1 MNDRMT
7 AADFHKWKGVTFTP
21 VQSATTLYSG
31 TGRIAGEREYTSDV
45 GDGSYSSLI
54 EACVSWIANAV
65 TQALPVVVTYKGPE
79 RFGVYD
85 RQHAA
90 ARLIRRPTYDPRLG
104 RSYYSW
110 IPLIQATVLSLV
122 VDGNAYWLKRR
133 SAINR
138 VVQLWYV
145 PHWMIE
151 PYRVQGAAEYLSY
164 YRYRFGAQSFEVPPA
179 DIVHFRDGLDP
190 DNTLRGLSKTKML
203 LREIY
208 TDEAAAQF
216 TASLLRR
223 HAVPGIVV
231 APKMPLENPADA
243 DEVQRRLDSDFT
255 GENRGR
261 SMALKGPADVYP
273 YGFSPEQMKLGDIRD
288 IPEERVS
295 VSTGV
300 QAAVVGFGAGLQST
314 KVGAT
319 MAELVDLSWQNG
331 ALPRTRLIAAEATE
345 QLLPDF
351 GENSEDTQIEFD
363 TTHVPIMA
371 DYHFKV
377 AQKHE
382 LLVKGGIE
390 TRSQA
395 KQAMGMK
402 TVPDDDVY
410 VLQAGV
416 TMVNPDGTPVY
427 EPPKSE
433 PAPAAVPAPAAAL
446 ALPSGD
452 TTPAKGLT
460 AREHE
465 VAELVVKAMTNRQ
478 ISEQLVISERT
489 VDRHLENIMSKLDL
503 TSRTQLA
510 EWAQNAKVE
519 DLGELKGEV
528 KRLADEVMHRPEPA
542 PQPAPIVNITVP
554 PTPRRQ
560 VTKEVVRDVD
570 GRITQVIETEEDLR
584 GA

>member
-1 MNDRMT
+1 MDNRMT
-7 AADFHKWKGVTFTP
+7 ASELHKWKGVTFTP

-31 TGRIAGEREYTSDV
+31 SGRIAGEREYSSDV
-45 GDGSYSSLI
+45 GDGTYSSLI

-65 TQALPVVVTYKGPE
+65 TQTLPVVVSYKGPE
-79 RFGVYD
+79 RFGVFD
-85 RQHAA
+85 RQHPA
-90 ARLIRRPTYDPRLG
+90 ARLIRRPTYDARLG

-133 SAINR
+133 SGIGR

-151 PYRVQGAAEYLSY
+151 PYRIQGETQFLSY
-164 YRYRFGAQSFEVPPA
+164 YRYRVGSQSYEVPST

-190 DNTLRGLSKTKML
+190 ENIMRGLSKTKML
-203 LREIY
+203 LRELY
-208 TDEAAAQF
+208 TDQAAAQF

-223 HAVPGIVV
+223 HSVPGIIV
-231 APKMPLENPADA
+231 APKMPLENPDDA
-243 DEVQRRLDSDFT
+243 DEVQRRLDQDFT
-255 GENRGR
+255 GDNRGR

-273 YGFSPEQMKLGDIRD
+273 YGFSPDQMKLGDIRD

-331 ALPRTRLIAAEATE
+331 ALPKIRLIGAEATE

-351 GENSEDTQIEFD
+351 GENSEDTQIELD
-363 TTHVPIMA
+363 TTSVPIMA
-371 DYHFKV
+371 DYHYKV

-390 TRSQA
+390 TRGQA
-395 KQAMGMK
+395 QRALGQKSTNA
-402 TVPDDDVY
+402 DNVY

-416 TMVNPDGTPVY
+416 TIVDPDGKPMYT
-427 EPPKSE
+427 PPKPPPPTAPATLPALDRAQTK
-433 PAPAAVPAPAAAL
+433 PAPPGNVKVAL
-446 ALPSGD
+446 TDRQSD
-452 TTPAKGLT
+452 I
-460 AREHE
+460 
-465 VAELVVKAMTNRQ
+465 AELLDAGVVQKKIA
-478 ISEQLVISERT
+478 SDLGVSERT
-489 VDRHLENIMSKLDL
+489 VAR
-503 TSRTQLA
+503 
-510 EWAQNAKVE
+510 
-519 DLGELKGEV
+519 EV
-528 KRLADEVMHRPEPA
+528 AVIRQWHEMADA
-542 PQPAPIVNITVP
+542 
-554 PTPRRQ
+554 
-560 VTKEVVRDVD
+560 
-570 GRITQVIETEEDLR
+570 VI
-584 GA
+584 